1 MLSTGQL
8 WDFHPIERALTGRTK
23 KVDKFPVE
31 TCQLILCLCNNLDA
45 HYLKLFFAVLMEE
58 IKSFLIS
65 THCSRILLS
74 S

>member
-1 MLSTGQL
+1 MLENEK
-8 WDFHPIERALTGRTK
+8 PALSYNSKEYKNTQDYHVLGT
-23 KVDKFPVE
+23 FY
-31 TCQLILCLCNNLDA
+31 LCPANTLDA

>member
-1 MLSTGQL
+1 M
-8 WDFHPIERALTGRTK
+8 R
-23 KVDKFPVE
+23 
-31 TCQLILCLCNNLDA
+31 LCNTLDT

-65 THCSRILLS
+65 THYSRILLS